1 MKKKCG
7 IFGIY
12 SKDNNID
19 YMKKGLELLQHR
31 GQESFGICFVDNN
44 KIITKKYIGLVK
56 DSYRDIVEKSNISI
70 GHVRYS
76 TSGNSKKDKSC
87 VLEETQPL
95 SGIKNNIHFSIA
107 HNGNIPKFINHDTK
121 ELVKFIENHSSNNF
135 EEILIDLIEKINAAF
150 CLLIITRNAIYGLRD
165 RYGIRPLCIGSYNDD
180 YCISSESCAIQHFN
194 LIRDINA
201 GEIIKLTR
209 TGYKSIYLSNNKEDS
224 SLCSFEYI
232 YFMKPL
238 SVHNGKSIKNYRKE
252 LGLVLAEKETIVEK
266 DYIVCG
272 VPSSGLIYAESYSDK
287 LNLNMYNIIEKNKL
301 SNRSFIESSQMKRE
315 DKCKHKFIFDKDKI
329 RDKKIIIVDDSIVR
343 GTVIKY
349 IISKFKEYGAKE
361 IHIRIPSPPVIDKCD
376 FGIDIP
382 TNTELLAYNRSID
395 EIKNILNIN
404 SICYLTIEELN
415 RVLPKNAYK
424 QYFGVNVD
432 SKLYI

>member
-31 GQESFGICFVDNN
+31 GQESFGISFVNN
-44 KIITKKYIGLVK
+44 DKIITKKYVGLVK
-56 DSYRDIVEKSNISI
+56 DSFEDIVEKSNISI

-76 TSGNSKKDKSC
+76 TSGNSKKNKNYI
-87 VLEETQPL
+87 LEETQPL
-95 SGIKNNIHFSIA
+95 YGKKNNINFFIA

-121 ELVKFIENHSSNNF
+121 ELVKFIENHVRNNF

-150 CLLIITRNAIYGLRD
+150 CLLIITDDSIYGMRD

-180 YCISSESCAIQHFN
+180 YCISSESCAMQHFN

-201 GEIIKLTR
+201 GEIIKLSK

-232 YFMKPL
+232 YFMKPK
-238 SVHNGKSIKNYRKE
+238 SVHNGKSIECYRRE
-252 LGLVLAEKETIVEK
+252 LGLILAEKETIVEK

-287 LNLNMYNIIEKNKL
+287 LNLNLSNIIEKNKL

-315 DKCKHKFIFDKDKI
+315 DKCKHKFIFDEDKI

-382 TNTELLAYNRSID
+382 TNTELLAYNRSMD
-395 EIKNILNIN
+395 EIKNILNIE
-404 SICYLTIEELN
+404 SIFYLTIEELN
-415 RVLPKNAYK
+415 SVLPENAYK
-424 QYFGVNVD
+424 QYFGVKVEQ
-432 SKLYI
+432 KLYI